1 MKTKAIRKNA
11 KYEGS
16 EAQEETAAPVTEAKI
31 SAMDKFAQKLEA
43 KKVGFLA
50 VMLECDAP
58 DVKEDMHRATI
69 KKALDLVNA
78 VNAKLALAAK
88 VKAERTCGK
97 DALKAFVSEQNDTLK
112 SVDAIP
118 KKLTEVLSD
127 ISDSRTG

>member
-1 MKTKAIRKNA
+1 
-11 KYEGS
+11 
-16 EAQEETAAPVTEAKI
+16 
-31 SAMDKFAQKLEA
+31 
-43 KKVGFLA
+43 
-50 VMLECDAP
+50 
-58 DVKEDMHRATI
+58 MHRTTI
-69 KKALDLVNA
+69 KKALALVNA

-112 SVDAIP
+112 SVDAIQ